1 MANPSEDQTAQ
12 IGAARKLLDDA
23 RNERA
28 SACLEEINRVL
39 AAHNCRMEPQVTMR
53 GQTMT
58 WQLIVIPND

>member
-39 AAHNCRMEPQVTMR
+39 AAHNCRMEPR
-53 GQTMT
+53 
-58 WQLIVIPND
+58 